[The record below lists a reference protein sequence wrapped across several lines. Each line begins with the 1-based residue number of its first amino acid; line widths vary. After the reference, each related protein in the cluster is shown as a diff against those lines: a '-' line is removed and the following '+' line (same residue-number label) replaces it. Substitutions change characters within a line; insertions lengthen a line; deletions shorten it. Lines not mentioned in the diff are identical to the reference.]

1 MNFEWKVEL
10 CFVIC
15 SYNEDVKK
23 IVDEAV
29 EKLDMN
35 AWTSLKNKTSARDYA
50 VETAETAAQAARET
64 IRKICHF
71 SIFYKKLS
79 SIL

>member
-1 MNFEWKVEL
+1 MFVDRNYARCNIDTFFVF
-10 CFVIC
+10 CFHK
-15 SYNEDVKK
+15 SYNEEVKK

-50 VETAETAAQAARET
+50 VEAAETAAQSARET
-64 IRKICHF
+64 IRKIN
-71 SIFYKKLS
+71 LRS
-79 SIL
+79 S